1 MQAVILAGGFG
12 TRLRPLT
19 STRPKPL
26 IPFANE
32 PFLLHTLRQL
42 AAGGFT
48 EVVLSTMYLPEA
60 FDQLLP
66 EARKAGVEVVLSSED
81 TPMGTSGAIKRLS
94 HLLDGTFLVLNGDVL
109 VDIDFQRLVALHRER
124 EAAATLA
131 LVRVPDPSAF
141 GLVPV
146 DDDGRVTAFL
156 EKPGDLEDSWVTD
169 LINAGVY
176 VLEPSV
182 LDHVPAGQP
191 SSFERN
197 LFPSLLASG
206 APVYGYELHGYWR
219 DLGTPIAYLAAQFD
233 LLEGRLHLP
242 INATER
248 GRSQWFADDTRI
260 AEGAVLRGPILV
272 GQGATV
278 EDEGRVSGR
287 PCSGRARWWPA
298 GPAWSARCCWR
309 GPDRARGQGVGLDHR
324 PGRGRR
330 RRRRGPRR
338 GRGRRQR
345 RDRGRQHPR
354 RRRPGRP
361 QRPPGPGRDPLLGGV
376 RLRGGRLGGPGDHEV
391 VDERLD
397 DVHVHPLEDFE
408 ILPGGQGHPVAGR
421 GRTRGPGRAWTR
433 RGPRTNWRSWS
444 TWSGGMPL

>member
-81 TPMGTSGAIKRLS
+81 TPMGTSGAIKRLA

-124 EAAATLA
+124 QAAATLA

-146 DDDGRVTAFL
+146 DDDDRVTAFL

-278 EDEGRVSGR
+278 EEEGRVFG
-287 PCSGRARWWPA
+287 PTVLGPGTVVAGGARLERSVLLE
-298 GPAWSARCCWR
+298 GARIER
-309 GPDRARGQGVGLDHR
+309 GAKVSDSII
-324 PGRGRR
+324 GRGVVV
-330 RRRRGPRR
+330 GD
-338 GRGRRQR
+338 GAVV
-345 RDRGRQHPR
+345 RDGAVV
-354 RRRPGRP
+354 GDNVEIEA
-361 QRPPGPGRDPLLGGV
+361 GNILAGGV
-376 RLRGGRLGGPGDHEV
+376 RVAPNVRLGLGAI
-391 VDERLD
+391 R
-397 DVHVHPLEDFE
+397 F
-408 ILPGGQGHPVAGR
+408 
-421 GRTRGPGRAWTR
+421 
-433 RGPRTNWRSWS
+433 
-444 TWSGGMPL
+444 

>member
-1 MQAVILAGGFG
+1 VQAVILAGGFG

-81 TPMGTSGAIKRLS
+81 SPMGTSGAVKRLA

-109 VDIDFQRLVALHRER
+109 VDVDFQRLVALHRER
-124 EAAATLA
+124 QAAATLA

-146 DDDGRVTAFL
+146 DTDDRVTAFL
-156 EKPGDLEDSWVTD
+156 EKPGPDEDAWVTD

-206 APVYGYELHGYWR
+206 APVFGYELHGYWR

-260 AEGAVLRGPILV
+260 EEGAVLRGPILV
-272 GQGATV
+272 GPGATV
-278 EDEGRVSGR
+278 EDEGRVF
-287 PCSGRARWWPA
+287 
-298 GPAWSARCCWR
+298 GPAVLGPGTLVAGGARLERSVLLEGARIER
-309 GPDRARGQGVGLDHR
+309 GAKVSDSII
-324 PGRGRR
+324 GRGVVV
-330 RRRRGPRR
+330 GD
-338 GRGRRQR
+338 GAVV
-345 RDRGRQHPR
+345 RDGAVV
-354 RRRPGRP
+354 GDNVEIEA
-361 QRPPGPGRDPLLGGV
+361 GNILAGGV
-376 RLRGGRLGGPGDHEV
+376 RVAPNVRLGLGAI
-391 VDERLD
+391 R
-397 DVHVHPLEDFE
+397 F
-408 ILPGGQGHPVAGR
+408 
-421 GRTRGPGRAWTR
+421 
-433 RGPRTNWRSWS
+433 
-444 TWSGGMPL
+444 

>member
-48 EVVLSTMYLPEA
+48 EVILSTMYLPEA

-81 TPMGTSGAIKRLS
+81 SPMGTSGAVKRLS

-109 VDIDFQRLVALHRER
+109 VDVDFQRLVALHARR
-124 EAAATLA
+124 QAAATLA

-146 DDDGRVTAFL
+146 NDDGRVTAFL
-156 EKPGDLEDSWVTD
+156 EKPGPDEEAWVTD

-191 SSFERN
+191 SSFERH

-206 APVYGYELHGYWR
+206 APVYGDELYGYWR

-248 GRSQWFADDTRI
+248 GRSQWFADGARI
-260 AEGAVLRGPILV
+260 DEGAVLRGPILV
-272 GQGATV
+272 GQGAAV
-278 EDEGRVSGR
+278 ENQGRVFGPSVLG
-287 PCSGRARWWPA
+287 PGAVVAGGARLERSVLLE
-298 GPAWSARCCWR
+298 GARIER
-309 GPDRARGQGVGLDHR
+309 GAKVSDSII
-324 PGRGRR
+324 GRGVVV
-330 RRRRGPRR
+330 GD
-338 GRGRRQR
+338 GAVV
-345 RDRGRQHPR
+345 RDGAVV
-354 RRRPGRP
+354 GDNVMIEA
-361 QRPPGPGRDPLLGGV
+361 GNILAGGV
-376 RLRGGRLGGPGDHEV
+376 RVAPNV
-391 VDERLD
+391 RLD
-397 DVHVHPLEDFE
+397 LGAIRF
-408 ILPGGQGHPVAGR
+408 
-421 GRTRGPGRAWTR
+421 
-433 RGPRTNWRSWS
+433 
-444 TWSGGMPL
+444 